1 MRTKTVGK
9 NAIWK
14 LSPFF
19 RLTVPL
25 IAGIIVEKK
34 FPVLVG
40 LFVSVFC
47 LCVILIIVCNIVS
60 LSAFIGLEWVPG
72 IVFHIAIFSFSCILM
87 GVHQDTQIEQSSCYI
102 QNHPNLLLLR
112 LLNDPVQKQD
122 SYKCLASVQWLSK
135 DHTCFTENE
144 RIFVHFYKK
153 PDADQYSAG
162 SLIIFRKTLRPIE
175 NLKSLIDFDYKN
187 YCHLRH
193 IYAQVFLKENEFALV
208 LPERQKSLFTP
219 LDFLRKKL
227 LIIIKKYVPG
237 KSENSLLE
245 ALMVGFTDDLDPG
258 VLKSYADTG
267 VIHII
272 AISGLHLALICHI
285 LQLALQKTGRKKY
298 SRWIRF
304 AMIITSLWGYSL
316 LSGASPS
323 VIRAAGMFT
332 LVLFARDIGRE
343 TVLYN
348 TLAASAFLLL
358 CFDPFWLW
366 DTGFQLSYAAVLSL
380 RLFSKPLKD
389 LVVFQNKIL
398 ASVWNATSVSISAQI
413 LTTPI
418 SIFYFHRFPSYFLI
432 ANLLAVPLS
441 SGILIGGILLCIFSF
456 LHPLGYFLGWLL
468 NFMIYSLNG
477 FIVYISQLP
486 GAVISPLVISLPQV
500 IVIYIIIFCIYCF
513 LKKKQKT
520 WLIIGLAF
528 VSLFQLTRLIH

>member
-1 MRTKTVGK
+1 MRIKTVGK
-9 NAIWK
+9 NEIWK

-19 RLTVPL
+19 RLTLPL

-34 FPVLVG
+34 FPVQVG
-40 LFVSVFC
+40 FFVPVFC
-47 LCVILIIVCNIVS
+47 LCVILIIICNILS
-60 LSAFIGLEWVPG
+60 LSAFIGLKWVPG
-72 IVFHIAIFSFSCILM
+72 TVFHIAIFSFSSILM
-87 GVHQDTQIEQSSCYI
+87 RIHQDIQIEQSSCYV
-102 QNHPNLLLLR
+102 QNQPNLLLLQ
-112 LLNDPVQKQD
+112 LLNDPVQKQN

-153 PDADQYSAG
+153 PDPDQYSAG

-175 NLKSLIDFDYKN
+175 NLKSSIDFDYKN

-208 LPERQKSLFTP
+208 LPEKQKSLFTP

-237 KSENSLLE
+237 KSENGLLE

-285 LQLALQKTGRKKY
+285 LQLALQKAGQKKY

-304 AMIITSLWGYSL
+304 AMIIISLWGYSL

-332 LVLFARDIGRE
+332 LVLFARNIGRE

-398 ASVWNATSVSISAQI
+398 ASVWNAASVSISAQI

-418 SIFYFHRFPSYFLI
+418 SLFYFHRFPSYFLI

-456 LHPLGYFLGWLL
+456 IHPLGYFLGWIL
-468 NFMIYSLNG
+468 NFMIHFLNG
-477 FIVYISQLP
+477 FIIYISKLP
-486 GAVISPLVISLPQV
+486 GAVISQLVISLPQV
-500 IVIYIIIFCIYCF
+500 IVIYMIIFCIYCF
-513 LKKKQKT
+513 FKMKRAA

-528 VSLFQLTRLIH
+528 VSIFQLTRFIH